1 MLIETLTGK
10 TFTPVDA
17 CKWSLEHGYKAA
29 HQGTYYSYFEPQF
42 AAFGITCKQLSWTNT
57 YHNPT
62 SKIHDQ
68 MLEYL
73 KQGYYVIALM
83 KKGNWTSGGHFIVV
97 WWADGKIRIN
107 DSASTKDA
115 RVNGDIAT
123 FRNEAAYYWII
134 DAREHNNGKGEE
146 EVTLDDFK
154 KLYSQM
160 RTEWRDNDAS
170 DYSAEARQWAV
181 ENGLVAGNSTTEF
194 NGMWE
199 DTLTREQFVTV
210 LYRFA
215 KLMGKA

>member
-1 MLIETLTGK
+1 
-10 TFTPVDA
+10 
-17 CKWSLEHGYKAA
+17 
-29 HQGTYYSYFEPQF
+29 
-42 AAFGITCKQLSWTNT
+42 
-57 YHNPT
+57 
-62 SKIHDQ
+62 
-68 MLEYL
+68 
-73 KQGYYVIALM
+73 
-83 KKGNWTSGGHFIVV
+83 
-97 WWADGKIRIN
+97 
-107 DSASTKDA
+107 
-115 RVNGDIAT
+115 VNGDIAT

-134 DAREHNNGKGEE
+134 DAREYNNGKEEE